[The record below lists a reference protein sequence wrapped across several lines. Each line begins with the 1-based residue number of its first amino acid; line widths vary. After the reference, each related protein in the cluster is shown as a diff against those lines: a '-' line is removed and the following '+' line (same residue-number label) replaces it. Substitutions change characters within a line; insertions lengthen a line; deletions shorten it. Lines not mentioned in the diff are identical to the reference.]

1 MFVSYILYNKGAS
14 MMHLCYFV
22 PQMVQVN
29 AQVGFFVDQHVA
41 GGIRRRIEMLVRSDR
56 TAVKGLVHVQ
66 GNLFHVNEF
75 LRIMSALHPKEQRE
89 LTLFRNRGTGIPKKT
104 E

>member
-1 MFVSYILYNKGAS
+1 
-14 MMHLCYFV
+14 
-22 PQMVQVN
+22 MVQVN
-29 AQVGFFVDQHVA
+29 AQVGFFVDQHAA
-41 GGIRRRIEMLVRSDR
+41 GGFRRRIEMLVRSDR

-89 LTLFRNRGTGIPKKT
+89 LTLFRYEVLAYLRNETGKLTPYKHT
-104 E
+104 A

>member
-1 MFVSYILYNKGAS
+1 
-14 MMHLCYFV
+14 
-22 PQMVQVN
+22 MVQVN
-29 AQVGFFVDQHVA
+29 AQVGFFVDQHAA

-56 TAVKGLVHVQ
+56 TTVKGLVHVQ